1 MGRLGF
7 STFQIYRIA
16 LSLRVLP
23 KSPPLSLRVSDT
35 EFWQLIWSTSQPGW
49 EDSMDPCS
57 LAQRTVCI
65 CAAWLRACV
74 HSGRS
79 CILCQEGLMADNGLW
94 EAVILLPLLRQGPRL
109 HLKSGSQVTFRNC
122 QKK

>member
-1 MGRLGF
+1 MGRVMGRLVF
-7 STFQIYRIA
+7 STF
-16 LSLRVLP
+16 
-23 KSPPLSLRVSDT
+23 RVSDT